1 MKGNNILHTVSY
13 EFFQVSLIVYMLL
26 VLVEI
31 LQPGVVSTFFN
42 INYLLLFVLITG
54 IISVISQSTIQEH
67 EKTYSKSKSYK
78 VK

>member
-13 EFFQVSLIVYMLL
+13 EFFRVSLIVYMLL

-54 IISVISQSTIQEH
+54 IISVLSQSNIKEH